1 MAPTNREI
9 QFQKTC
15 ELYAYV
21 LMSQGKEVQYHIEEC
36 ANSYEYP
43 VDCVKELAQEIES
56 LDEKTFEKIVN
67 DTKVQEARDLA
78 NWWKM
83 YQGYTPV
90 PKSEIY

>member
-15 ELYAYV
+15 ELYAY
-21 LMSQGKEVQYHIEEC
+21 LLTAQGKEVDYAIDEC
-36 ANSYEYP
+36 ANSYDYP
-43 VDCVKELAQEIES
+43 VDCMKELAQALKD
-56 LDEKTFEKIVN
+56 LDSVSFEKIVN
-67 DTKVQEARDLA
+67 NTELQEARDLA

-90 PKSEIY
+90 PKSVL